1 MATDRRTRSEMLAK
15 SFGERLHRYREDRG
29 LSQRQLAQLA
39 GLDPMSISRY
49 ERGQG
54 LPTAD
59 ALAELV
65 KTLHVSADALLFGKA
80 NREQPKIK
88 NVLLLQ
94 RLQDIDSL
102 DAKDQATIVEVIDS
116 LIARRQ
122 IDAISSRR
130 RRSA

>member
-1 MATDRRTRSEMLAK
+1 MFAK
-15 SFGERLHRYREDRG
+15 AFGERLHRYRDDRG

-39 GLDPMSISRY
+39 GIDPMQISRY

-59 ALAELV
+59 TLADLAKV
-65 KTLHVSADALLFGKA
+65 LRVSIDALLLGKA
-80 NREQPKIK
+80 NRFEAPAVK
-88 NVLLLQ
+88 NVLLLE
-94 RLQDIDSL
+94 RLKDIDGL
-102 DAKDQATIVEVIDS
+102 AAKDQATIVEVIDS

-122 IDAISSRR
+122 VDAISRK

>member
-1 MATDRRTRSEMLAK
+1 MLAK

-59 ALAELV
+59 ALAELA
-65 KTLHVSADALLFGKA
+65 KTLHVTSDALLFGKA
-80 NREQPKIK
+80 NRRELPKIK

-94 RLQDIDSL
+94 RLEDIDKL
-102 DAKDQATIVEVIDS
+102 DSKDQATIVEVIDS

-122 IDAISSRR
+122 VDAISRR

>member
-1 MATDRRTRSEMLAK
+1 MLAK

-39 GLDPMSISRY
+39 GLDPISISRY

-59 ALAELV
+59 ALAELA
-65 KTLHVSADALLFGKA
+65 KTLHVTADALLFGKA
-80 NREQPKIK
+80 NRQQLKIK

-94 RLQDIDSL
+94 RLEDIDNL

-122 IDAISSRR
+122 VDAISSRR

>member
-1 MATDRRTRSEMLAK
+1 MLAK

-59 ALAELV
+59 ALAELSR
-65 KTLHVSADALLFGKA
+65 TLHVTADALLFGKA
-80 NREQPKIK
+80 NREQPTIK

-94 RLQDIDSL
+94 RLEEIDSL

-122 IDAISSRR
+122 VDAISSRR
-130 RRSA
+130 RRMA

>member
-1 MATDRRTRSEMLAK
+1 MLAK

-39 GLDPMSISRY
+39 GIDAMSISRY
-49 ERGQG
+49 ERGQA

-59 ALAELV
+59 ALAELA
-65 KTLHVSADALLFGKA
+65 KTLHVTSDALLFGKA
-80 NREQPKIK
+80 NRREQPKIK

-94 RLQDIDSL
+94 RLEDIDNL
-102 DAKDQATIVEVIDS
+102 DPKDQATIVEVIDS

-122 IDAISSRR
+122 VDAISRR